1 MSEQV
6 IDRILGLEPRLEGDE
21 PQYFAVGVPHG
32 LTGRT
37 VTSINYEV
45 SDYGDHG
52 LAWFAVQSGELTIAK
67 IAARAVAEVHYTVP
81 KSEAA

>member
-6 IDRILGLEPRLEGDE
+6 INQILGFEPRL
-21 PQYFAVGVPHG
+21 QYFAVGVPHG

-45 SDYGDHG
+45 SDYGDHC